1 VRDVLSGTGGR
12 GRGTFTF
19 TGNGRLVSSP
29 TVLRPFLPALAGII
43 ALWASPSA
51 EASEPDDAPDG
62 PDAEV
67 KDEDAPPETDTPA
80 PQATDEPPKTEG
92 QAEEDAAAPK
102 PSATSAKVEPE
113 TPPGDA
119 APPRRRWGRNQAD
132 RLAKP
137 PDGRAWMIGLEGVI
151 LQAPPLRSSVVHI
164 DPRFVGRSIAMG
176 GGGVFARYR
185 PIQFI
190 GFDLGARTGSVRYRG
205 QDSETVVSQ
214 DQVLFDA
221 GVLLYLGRGDV
232 AQFAISGGLGGQYS
246 RIGYEV
252 ESGLEGTQTFGSALF
267 RLGAEAEFLVK
278 RVAFVL
284 SFRSY
289 GVLTDRDSVRSR
301 GDLLEGDAG
310 ERAKAPVP
318 TAQTYLL
325 GSAGIAFRF

>member
-1 VRDVLSGTGGR
+1 
-12 GRGTFTF
+12 
-19 TGNGRLVSSP
+19 
-29 TVLRPFLPALAGII
+29 VLRPFLPALAGII
-43 ALWASPSA
+43 ALWSSPNA
-51 EASEPDDAPDG
+51 AASEPASASDG
-62 PDAEV
+62 PDAEA
-67 KDEDAPPETDTPA
+67 KDDATPPETDTPA
-80 PQATDEPPKTEG
+80 QQATDEPPKPEG
-92 QAEEDAAAPK
+92 QAEQDAAAPK
-102 PSATSAKVEPE
+102 PAVTADKVEPE
-113 TPPGDA
+113 A
-119 APPRRRWGRNQAD
+119 PRRRWGRNQAD
-132 RLAKP
+132 RLGEP
-137 PDGRAWMIGLEGVI
+137 PDGRSWMIGLEGVI

-190 GFDLGARTGSVRYRG
+190 GFDLGARTGSVRYRS

-214 DQVLFDA
+214 DQVLLDA

-252 ESGLEGTQTFGSALF
+252 ESGLAGMQTFGSALF

-284 SFRSY
+284 SFRTY

-318 TAQTYLL
+318 TAQTYLM